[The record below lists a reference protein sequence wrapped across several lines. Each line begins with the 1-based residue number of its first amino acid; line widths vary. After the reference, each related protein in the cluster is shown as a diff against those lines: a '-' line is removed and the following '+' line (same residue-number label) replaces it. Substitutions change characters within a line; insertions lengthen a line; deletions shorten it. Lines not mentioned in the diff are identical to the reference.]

1 MVKIWVLL
9 GRAMVE
15 NFNRL
20 KLILKFDFYYIQFY
34 YYIQNFIKIRLETYI
49 YKILLQLHQ
58 NSKIKKLYKHFHSK
72 T

>member
-1 MVKIWVLL
+1 MLPRRI
-9 GRAMVE
+9 
-15 NFNRL
+15 
-20 KLILKFDFYYIQFY
+20 DQFEDSS
-34 YYIQNFIKIRLETYI
+34 IQNFIKIRLETYI